1 MNLLRSLFVIT
12 CLGLALLTGGPAFAQ
27 SSGWKAKWDQTV
39 AAAKKEGHLV
49 LSIPSGSVWRAELVR
64 FQTAYPDIKLEMTA
78 FSGRDFWPRFVKER
92 ELGQSLWDLRVGG
105 TDHVAYRLKNA
116 GQFEPIRDFLILPE
130 VADDKYWYGGAD
142 GMFLDKE
149 KRYVLTF
156 IAVETNPARYN
167 KQFIKVAS
175 LGAEDLVDPK
185 WKGKISMAEPSIGS
199 SLSGLAVLYKQLGPD
214 YIRKLVID
222 QQPVITRVPRQ
233 QMDWLVAG
241 RYPITWGLP
250 TAALVEYKK
259 SGGDISQIE
268 EIAGGLQWSN
278 GVGGLQMPT
287 KAPHPN
293 AAKVFINWLLSKDV
307 QAHLAKG
314 VELNSRRN
322 DVPPGDPDL
331 VLDYKR
337 INDYQNGQSEEID
350 GYQKKV
356 LDLIREGK

>member
-1 MNLLRSLFVIT
+1 MKFSRFLLSIV
-12 CLGLALLTGGPAFAQ
+12 GLAFTLLVANPAFAQ
-27 SSGWKAKWDQTV
+27 PSDWKAKWDKTV
-39 AAAKKEGHLV
+39 AAARKEGQLV

-64 FQTAYPDIKLEMTA
+64 FQDAYPDIKLDMSA

-116 GQFEPIRDFLILPE
+116 GDFEPIRDYLILPE
-130 VADDKYWYGGAD
+130 VANGKYWYGGLN

-156 IAVETNPARYN
+156 IAVETSPARYN
-167 KQFIKVAS
+167 KKFIKAGEIS
-175 LGAEDLVDPK
+175 ATDLINPK
-185 WKGKISMAEPSIGS
+185 WKGKISMADPSIGS

-214 YIRKLVID
+214 YVRKLVIG

-233 QMDWLVAG
+233 QMDWLSSG
-241 RYPITWGLP
+241 RYPITWGMP
-250 TAALVEYKK
+250 SAALVEFKK
-259 SGGDISQIE
+259 SGGDVSQIE
-268 EIAGGLQWSN
+268 NIPGGLQWSN

-293 AAKVFINWLLSKDV
+293 AAKVFINWILSKNV

-322 DVPPGDPDL
+322 DVPPGNEDL
-331 VLDYKR
+331 ELNYSR
-337 INDYQNGQSEEID
+337 IDEYENGQSEEID
-350 GYQKKV
+350 SYQRKV
-356 LDLIREGK
+356 LDLIRGK